1 MHMEQKRKKEP
12 TSCRSSS
19 AYLVLLLC
27 TYRDVREEE
36 ETGGKE
42 EQTGQRGVLAFREC
56 VNIQGHMAC
65 STPYVADLSW
75 FANTD
80 EEL

>member
-1 MHMEQKRKKEP
+1 MHMERKRKKEP
-12 TSCRSSS
+12 TSCCSSP

-27 TYRDVREEE
+27 TYRDVREVEE
-36 ETGGKE
+36 AGGKE
-42 EQTGQRGVLAFREC
+42 VQTGQRGVLTFRDS

-65 STPYVADLSW
+65 STPYVSDLSW

>member
-1 MHMEQKRKKEP
+1 MHMERKHKKEP
-12 TSCRSSS
+12 TSHCSLS

-27 TYRDVREEE
+27 TYRDMREVE
-36 ETGGKE
+36 ETGGRE
-42 EQTGQRGVLAFREC
+42 EQTGQRSVLTFREC
-56 VNIQGHMAC
+56 VYIQGHMAC
-65 STPYVADLSW
+65 STPYVSDLSL

>member
-1 MHMEQKRKKEP
+1 MHMERKHKKKP
-12 TSCRSSS
+12 TSWCSLS

-27 TYRDVREEE
+27 TYRDVREVE

-42 EQTGQRGVLAFREC
+42 EQTEQRGVLTFREC

-65 STPYVADLSW
+65 SSPYVSDLSL
-75 FANTD
+75 FANTE